1 MEYYSHGNVEKNK
14 YSIKNKYGNKDSNK
28 YSVKKMYGKF
38 QLYWLGKLAPPP
50 GRTCYTPLYGG
61 LPSILRYG
69 GGGTSIPEVIAAP
82 PLILET
88 WERYLSLIPFLL
100 LPPPP
105 DFRWPGPTWGEGSR
119 PMGARVL
126 GRQRLAR

>member
-1 MEYYSHGNVEKNK
+1 
-14 YSIKNKYGNKDSNK
+14 
-28 YSVKKMYGKF
+28 MYGKF

-100 LPPPP
+100 LPPPLISAGP
-105 DFRWPGPTWGEGSR
+105 ARPGARGADQWEREFWGDRDWPGNG
-119 PMGARVL
+119 
-126 GRQRLAR
+126 GR